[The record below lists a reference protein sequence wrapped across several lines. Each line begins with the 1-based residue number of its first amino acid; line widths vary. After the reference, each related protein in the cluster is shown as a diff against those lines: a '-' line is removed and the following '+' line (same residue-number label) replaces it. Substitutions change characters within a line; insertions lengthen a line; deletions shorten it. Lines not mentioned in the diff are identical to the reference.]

1 MTKSNLSKQK
11 DPFDS
16 NKLPLASIIITNYNY
31 EKFLLRAIDSALRQT
46 YPKKEI
52 IVVDDGSTDS
62 SRQIINSYGNKIIPV
77 FKENGGGNAATNTGF
92 FASHGEII
100 FLLDSDD
107 SFFPHKV
114 ETMVN
119 YFLQIMPQNPETL
132 IFHRFEIRT
141 NDENSPSFYRPRT
154 LRGLDGKKKN
164 NTFEKLSDP
173 ESAYQYVQKWGF
185 LPLTNYPTSS
195 ISVTRSLADK
205 IFPLPEQRISSQDGP
220 LFYASRLLGTVYGT
234 SEVLGSYF
242 FHGKNKS
249 IPLDWSVRI
258 NRYSILDN
266 FLNNILEKINKER
279 AFSFFESRY
288 ARTYYRDSGLIK
300 GLLKLAYKVP
310 ARYFCLEAIWFSIKT
325 LWLCLNLV
333 LGIKKKPRRTKK
345 AMAVKETLRIQHS

>member
-1 MTKSNLSKQK
+1 MTKLNLSKQK
-11 DPFDS
+11 NPFDS

-31 EKFLLRAIDSALRQT
+31 EKFLPRAIDSALRQT
-46 YPKKEI
+46 YPVKEI

-77 FKENGGGNAATNTGF
+77 FKENGGKAAATNTGF

-119 YFLQIMPQNPETL
+119 YFLQIMPQTPDAL

-185 LPLTNYPTSS
+185 LRLANYPTSS
-195 ISVTRSLADK
+195 ISLTRSLADK

-242 FHGKNKS
+242 FHGKNVS
-249 IPLDWSVRI
+249 ISLDWSVRI

-266 FLNNILEKINKER
+266 FLNNILEKMNKKR
-279 AFSFFESRY
+279 AVSFIESRY
-288 ARTYYRDSGLIK
+288 AQTYFRDSGSIK
-300 GLLKLAYKVP
+300 GLLKLAYNVP
-310 ARYFCLEAIWFSIKT
+310 ARYLCLETMLFSIKT
-325 LWLCLNLV
+325 LWPCLNLV
-333 LGIKKKPRRTKK
+333 LGIKKKPRLTKK
-345 AMAVKETLRIQHS
+345 MEIIRKS